1 MGTILNK
8 NQFRAGRKSNFF
20 SKKEKSKD
28 VKNTLRKLWSYLK
41 KEKKRIWSVIFV
53 VILSTF
59 LNLLGPYLMALALDD
74 YIMKGNMEG
83 LVKIVYL
90 LIGLYVLGAFFSWL
104 ESYYMI
110 VVSQNIVYEI
120 RVDVFRKI
128 QELSVRYFDKGK
140 KGDMISRLTN
150 DIENISNTLN
160 QTLVQ
165 MIKSVLGIGGA
176 IVFMFIL
183 SWQLSIAT
191 LLTIPMVV
199 IMIKLISA
207 STGKYFRSLQKMLGE
222 INSVIEEDITGLKI
236 IKAYVREEKKASYFH
251 KKNEKL
257 KFDTEKAQFY
267 SGLMGPGMNF
277 VSNLRF
283 ALVVGFGMFFNMN
296 GIVSIGI
303 VTSFI
308 SYSRQFG
315 RPLSQ
320 LAQLYNEIQK
330 ALAGAE
336 RVFEIMDSNSEYS
349 DGEKETFLKL
359 KGKVRFED
367 VSFSYE
373 EGRNILKNI
382 NFEVEA
388 GESVALVGP
397 TGAGKTTILSLLF
410 KFYDINSGDIYLDG
424 KSIKDMKRKALRR
437 RLGIVLQDT
446 YLFSGSIKD
455 NIKFGKLDASDEE
468 VVEAAKMSKAHDF
481 IKKFPKAY
489 DTEVSENGGNLSEG
503 QRQLIAITRAILADH
518 DIIVLDEA
526 TSNVDTQ
533 TEKNIQEALRLV
545 MKGKT
550 SFIIAHRL
558 STIKNADKIIVV
570 KDGMI
575 EEYGNHQK
583 LIDNKGFYWD
593 LYMSQ
598 FRKSV

>member
-1 MGTILNK
+1 MNR
-8 NQFRAGRKSNFF
+8 NQFGNRGRHGFF
-20 SKKEKSKD
+20 AKREKSKD
-28 VKNTLRKLWSYLK
+28 VKNTLRNLWLYLK
-41 KEKKRIWSVIFV
+41 KEEKRIWAVIFV
-53 VILSTF
+53 VVLSTL
-59 LNLLGPYLMALALDD
+59 LNLTGPYLMALALDD

-83 LVKIVYL
+83 LIKIVYL
-90 LIGLYVLGAFFSWL
+90 LMGIYVLGAFFSWL

-110 VVSQNIVYEI
+110 IVSQNIVYEI
-120 RVDVFRKI
+120 RMDVFRKI
-128 QELSVRYFDKGK
+128 QNLSVRYFDTGK

-150 DIENISNTLN
+150 DIENISTTLN

-165 MIKSVLGIGGA
+165 MIKSILGIGGA
-176 IVFMFIL
+176 LIFMFIL

-199 IMIKLISA
+199 IMIKIIST

-222 INSVIEEDITGLKI
+222 INSVMEEDITGLKL

-251 KKNEKL
+251 IKNEKL
-257 KFDTEKAQFY
+257 RLDTEKAQFY

-283 ALVVGFGMFFNMN
+283 ALVVGFGMFFYTM
-296 GIVSIGI
+296 GIVSIGVI
-303 VTSFI
+303 TSFI

-336 RVFEIMDSNSEYS
+336 RVFEIMDSESEYS
-349 DGEKETFLKL
+349 DEKEDSYLKL
-359 KGKVRFED
+359 GGKVKFED
-367 VSFSYE
+367 VCFSYDQ
-373 EGRNILKNI
+373 GRDILKNI

-410 KFYDINSGDIYLDG
+410 KFYDINSGAIYLDG
-424 KSIKDMKRKALRR
+424 RSIEDMERKALRR

-455 NIKFGKLDASDEE
+455 NIKFGKLNASDEE
-468 VVEAAKMSKAHDF
+468 VIEAAKMSKAHDF
-481 IKKFPKAY
+481 IKKFPNAY

-570 KDGMI
+570 KDGMV
-575 EEYGNHQK
+575 EEVGNHQK
-583 LIDNKGFYWD
+583 LIENKGFYWD

-598 FRKSV
+598 FRKSI